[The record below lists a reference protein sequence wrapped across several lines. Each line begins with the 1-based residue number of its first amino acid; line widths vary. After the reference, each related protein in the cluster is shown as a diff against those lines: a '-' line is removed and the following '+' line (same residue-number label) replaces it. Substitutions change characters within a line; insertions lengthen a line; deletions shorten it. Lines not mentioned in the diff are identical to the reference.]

1 MNGLAAP
8 ATVPRSTAA
17 VVSGGGDVTEALS
30 LVLEVVEAR
39 GLSPVRWRDVE
50 ALQAQPDELGLLL
63 VDLAHASA
71 GSLLLDAP
79 DGTPRLGVVHELA
92 LARPEVEALALEVEH
107 LLVLPARRPQAELR
121 VKQALARPRARADR
135 RLGEV
140 VNSSSEALIVFAA
153 SGRVLELND
162 AAEQLFGRPRSLTE
176 IMPSRYG
183 AQRRQKLLG
192 VLTRAA
198 PSLSDE
204 QQLVEASGREFP
216 AELLVTAAPRVGPDV
231 FGLRIIDRSSR
242 MEIEEELAQLS
253 SFPEFDPNP
262 QIELSLDGEVSYVN
276 PAAERLQAEGRL
288 DPLIEV
294 ARSISASLV
303 DSSESYTHQEFAVGD
318 RWYEQQVHYIRS
330 WSCLRLYTR
339 DTTERKLAEQELI
352 KARDEL
358 ELRVRERTAALA
370 REIKVRER
378 AEHEALA
385 ANRAKSVFLANMS
398 HELRT
403 PLNAI
408 IGFTELLLDDIDDPV
423 ARADLGKIKVSARL
437 LLFVISDILD
447 ISKIESGRMDVVLAR
462 VNLANVVDEVY
473 TTIEALAD
481 HSGNAL
487 RVELCEE
494 LEPLQS
500 DESKVRQILLNFLSN
515 ATKFTS
521 GGTITI
527 VVRYLGEGLDRRVH
541 LGVRDTGVG
550 IPEDQIPGLFE
561 AYSRSKDPS
570 AHNIA
575 GTGLGL
581 AICTQFCEMLGGTI
595 GATSVLGEGSEFF
608 IELPAPE

>member
-8 ATVPRSTAA
+8 VAVPRSTAA
-17 VVSGGGDVTEALS
+17 VVLGGDEVSEAIE

-39 GLSPVRWRDVE
+39 GLQPARWSDVE
-50 ALQAQPDELGLLL
+50 ALRARPGELGLLL

-71 GSLLLDAP
+71 SSLLLGAA

-92 LARPEVEALALEVEH
+92 LARPEIEALALELEH
-107 LLVLPARRPQAELR
+107 VLVLPARRPQAELR
-121 VKQALARPRARADR
+121 VKQALARPRARAHR
-135 RLGEV
+135 RLGEAAS
-140 VNSSSEALIVFAA
+140 SSSEPIIVFAA
-153 SGRVLELND
+153 DGRVLELND
-162 AAEQLFGRPRSLTE
+162 EAVKLFGRPEQLTE

-183 AQRRQKLLG
+183 AQRRHKLLRTL
-192 VLTRAA
+192 VRAA

-216 AELLVTAAPRVGPDV
+216 AELFVTTAPRLGSEV

-242 MEIEEELAQLS
+242 MELEEELAQLS

-262 QIELSLDGEVSYVN
+262 QIELSLDGEISYVN

-294 ARSISASLV
+294 ARSISSTLV
-303 DSSESYTHQEFAVGD
+303 DSSQSYTHQEFAVDD

-339 DTTERKLAEQELI
+339 DTTERKQAEQALI

-358 ELRVRERTAALA
+358 ELRVQERTAALA

-378 AEHEALA
+378 AEQEALA

-423 ARADLGKIKVSARL
+423 ARSDLGKIKVSARL

-447 ISKIESGRMDVVLAR
+447 ISKIESGRMDVVLAS
-462 VNLANVVDEVY
+462 VNLASVIDEVC
-473 TTIEALAD
+473 TTIEALAEY
-481 HSGNAL
+481 SGNTL
-487 RVELCEE
+487 RVELCEA
-494 LEPLQS
+494 LAPIQS

-527 VVRYLGEGLDRRVH
+527 LARYVGEGLERRVH

-550 IPEDQIPGLFE
+550 IPADQLPGLFE

-581 AICTQFCEMLGGTI
+581 AICTQFCEMIGGTI
-595 GATSVLGEGSEFF
+595 GATSVLGKGSEFF
-608 IELPAPE
+608 IELPAPA